1 MSPYQP
7 GILNASQWGELAGEV
22 EPQNAHITSTLQ
34 RAPPSANN
42 RPDSGQLQQ
51 LAENGTDEG
60 GEAMVAHSLYFPI
73 QRFAPIFQTDE
84 RTNIFRD
91 VLPSLIRDDFTHALA
106 NSERNLHLLENKLK
120 NVESVQ
126 HKQLELLQRLV
137 EQQQQ
142 WNSQYP
148 QEY

>member
-1 MSPYQP
+1 
-7 GILNASQWGELAGEV
+7 
-22 EPQNAHITSTLQ
+22 
-34 RAPPSANN
+34 
-42 RPDSGQLQQ
+42 
-51 LAENGTDEG
+51 
-60 GEAMVAHSLYFPI
+60 MVAHSLYFPI